1 MTEFLDL
8 NSPRDFWKILKTEAK
23 VTPDN
28 SELVNYTEALGRI
41 TASPIRSPEDL
52 PAFDRSTVDGYAVKA
67 KDTAGASESLPV
79 YFDLIGEVLMGEN
92 CDLQI
97 NSGQAIKI
105 PTGGMLPEGADAV
118 IMVEHT
124 ELFAEKKIETSQA
137 VAKGENV
144 VIRGEDIS
152 QNELLFEKGHQIR
165 PQDLGALSGLGITEL
180 EVYRSP
186 KVSVISTGDEI
197 IPPDETPAPG
207 EIRDINSYTIGSLF
221 EDLGARVNQV
231 GIIGDTF
238 EELTQAIEVNLDSDM
253 ILISGGSSVGVKDL
267 TIDVLNSLGEPGV
280 RLHGISIKPGKPTI
294 LAIIDQIPV
303 IGLPGHPASAWT
315 ISNQLVKPL
324 VKSLKGYNQSI
335 ELNLGGDQTHQA
347 VLTRNI
353 ASDRGRE
360 EYVPVRVKPCSEN
373 KNMNSKDKKTIN
385 QQNSIRCK
393 QLNSGLSAKPV
404 LGKSSL
410 ITTLVKADGLI
421 KIDSYSEGLPQ
432 GEIVTVNLF

>member
-1 MTEFLDL
+1 M
-8 NSPRDFWKILKTEAK
+8 
-23 VTPDN
+23 
-28 SELVNYTEALGRI
+28 
-41 TASPIRSPEDL
+41 
-52 PAFDRSTVDGYAVKA
+52 
-67 KDTAGASESLPV
+67 
-79 YFDLIGEVLMGEN
+79 
-92 CDLQI
+92 
-97 NSGQAIKI
+97 
-105 PTGGMLPEGADAV
+105 
-118 IMVEHT
+118 
-124 ELFAEKKIETSQA
+124 
-137 VAKGENV
+137 AKGENV